1 MRFFDRKYLLQIGDY
16 ETGDGLEINDLQLT
30 FRVRKSV
37 NNKDKIDKC
46 SISVYNLSNES
57 LSVLET
63 KYPVA
68 VFSCGYGDELVRLFY
83 GEIVAVETKKS
94 GTDRVTTL
102 EITPA
107 FSNLTFQVMS
117 SLVPEN
123 GTLED
128 VFEAIRKETDI
139 SKGVYK
145 GEALKTR
152 IVYGYPLVGTPK
164 EMLDQVCQAYN
175 LEWKI
180 ENNSLY
186 INDSSTV
193 EFESKELAPV
203 IGETSGLVDRPYY
216 FSGSDRKS
224 SKDKDRKDGVRFTA
238 LLNPNVVPGSLAR
251 LDYAGTSEFVRI
263 EEVEFVGDFR
273 GNNWY
278 MHCIASRRQEG

>member
-1 MRFFDRKYLLQIGDY
+1 MNFFDRKYLLQIGDY
-16 ETGDGLEINDLQLT
+16 EIGSGLEINDLQLT

-68 VFSCGYGDELVRLFY
+68 VLSCGYGDNLVRLFY
-83 GEIVAVETKKS
+83 GEIVEVETKKN

-102 EITPA
+102 EVAPA
-107 FSNLTFQVMS
+107 FSDLTFQIMS

-128 VFEAIRKETDI
+128 VFEAIRKETNI

-180 ENNSLY
+180 ENNALY

-224 SKDKDRKDGVRFTA
+224 SKDKDRKDGVKFTA

-251 LDYAGTSEFVRI
+251 LDYGGSSEFVRI

-278 MHCIASRRQEG
+278 MNCVASRRQEG